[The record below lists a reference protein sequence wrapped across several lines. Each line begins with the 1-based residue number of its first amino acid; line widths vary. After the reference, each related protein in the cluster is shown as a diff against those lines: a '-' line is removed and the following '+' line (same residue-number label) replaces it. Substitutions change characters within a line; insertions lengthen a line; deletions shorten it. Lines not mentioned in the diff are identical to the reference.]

1 MAPVPTPAPDG
12 PPSAPLPPDP
22 SYLAA
27 VQAQVDAAA
36 RAAEPLSSS
45 AQGAPEDLVRAV
57 VDAVEALGPRLVAL
71 SHDLAEHPE
80 TAFEEHRSA
89 GVLADLAAERGLDV
103 ERGAHG
109 LPTALRADVTGGG
122 GTGTG
127 RGGAPVV
134 AVMSEYDALPGIGH
148 ACGHNVIAAAGLGA
162 VLGLA
167 ALGDRLPG
175 GVRWLGT
182 PAEEGGGGKETM
194 AQHGALDGVEA
205 AVMVHPFGYDVA
217 DHLFLGRRQLRATF
231 TGVTAHA
238 SAQPFMGRNALDA
251 VALAYQGVG
260 LHRQQMPPSDRL
272 HCVVTEGG
280 DRPNV
285 VPGRAQVLFYLRSE
299 RPETLRVLS
308 ERLDAICRGAALMT
322 GCGVDLAW
330 DENPATLPVRA
341 NAALAGRWGARMAER
356 GRPVLPSGVVP
367 ALLAAS
373 TDFGN
378 VSYRLPSLHPMIAV
392 SDPGT
397 SLHTREFAAAA
408 AGPDGDRAVVDG
420 AVGLALVVLD
430 HLADPDLRAAVHAD
444 FAAAGGAVDVTRYF
458 DAPTPAPAPGG
469 AA

>member
-1 MAPVPTPAPDG
+1 MPTPT
-12 PPSAPLPPDP
+12 PPADTSGAPLPPDP
-22 SYLAA
+22 AYLAA
-27 VQAQVDAAA
+27 VQAQVTAAA

-45 AQGAPEDLVRAV
+45 AQGAPPELVRAV
-57 VDAVEALGPRLVAL
+57 VEAVEALGPRLVAL

-89 GVLADLAAERGLDV
+89 GVVADLATEHGLDV

-109 LPTALRADVTGGG
+109 LPTALRADVRGGG
-122 GTGTG
+122 GPD
-127 RGGAPVV
+127 APVV

-148 ACGHNVIAAAGLGA
+148 GCGHNVIAAAGLGA
-162 VLGLA
+162 ALGLA

-194 AQHGALDGVEA
+194 AQHGALDGVDA

-231 TGVTAHA
+231 AGLTAHA

-251 VALAYQGVG
+251 VALTYQAVG
-260 LHRQQMPPSDRL
+260 LHRQQMPPSDRV

-285 VPGRAQVLFYLRSE
+285 IPGRAQMLFYLRSE

-308 ERLDAICRGAALMT
+308 ERLDAMCRGAALMT

-330 DENPATLPVRA
+330 DESPATLPVRA
-341 NAALAGRWGARMAER
+341 NGPLAGRWGARMAER

-378 VSYRLPSLHPMIAV
+378 VSFRVPSLHPMIGV

-408 AGPDGDRAVVDG
+408 AGPAGDRAVVDG
-420 AVGLALVVLD
+420 AVGLALVLLD
-430 HLADPDLRAAVHAD
+430 HLADPQLRAAVHAD
-444 FAAAGGAVDVTRYF
+444 FEAAGGAVDVPAYF
-458 DAPTPAPAPGG
+458 DAPAHHVPVAGS

>member
-1 MAPVPTPAPDG
+1 VPSTAPPPADAR
-12 PPSAPLPPDP
+12 PPGEPLPPDP
-22 SYLAA
+22 AYLRA

-45 AQGAPEDLVRAV
+45 AQGAPPELVRAV
-57 VDAVEALGPRLVAL
+57 VEAVEALGPRLVAL

-89 GVLADLAAERGLDV
+89 GVLADLAGEQGLDV
-103 ERGAHG
+103 ERGASG
-109 LPTALRADVTGGG
+109 LPTALRADV
-122 GTGTG
+122 
-127 RGGAPVV
+127 RGGAGPVV

-148 ACGHNVIAAAGLGA
+148 GCGHNVIAAAGLGA
-162 VLGLA
+162 ALGLA

-182 PAEEGGGGKETM
+182 PAEEGGAGKETM
-194 AQHGALDGVEA
+194 ARHGALDGVDA

-217 DHLFLGRRQLRATF
+217 DHLFLGRRQLRVTF
-231 TGVTAHA
+231 TGLTAHA

-251 VALAYQGVG
+251 VALTYQAVG

-285 VPGRAQVLFYLRSE
+285 IPGHAQMLFYLRSE

-308 ERLDAICRGAALMT
+308 ERLDAICRGASLMT
-322 GCGVDLAW
+322 GCGVDLVW
-330 DENPATLPVRA
+330 DESPATLPVRA
-341 NAALAGRWGARMAER
+341 NGPLAGRWGARMAER

-367 ALLAAS
+367 SLLAAS

-378 VSYRLPSLHPMIAV
+378 VSYRVPSLHPMIGV

-408 AGPDGDRAVVDG
+408 AGPGGDRAVVDG
-420 AVGLALVVLD
+420 AVGLALVALD
-430 HLADPDLRAAVHAD
+430 HLADADLRTAVRAD
-444 FAAAGGAVDVTRYF
+444 FEAAGGAVDVPAYF
-458 DAPTPAPAPGG
+458 DAPTPGG
-469 AA
+469 DA

>member
-1 MAPVPTPAPDG
+1 MPSTDPHRPDRPGTQAQPPDG
-12 PPSAPLPPDP
+12 A
-22 SYLAA
+22 YLAA
-27 VQAQVDAAA
+27 LQAQVDAAA
-36 RAAEPLSSS
+36 RAARPLSSD
-45 AQGAPEDLVRAV
+45 AAGAPDDLVREV
-57 VDAVEALGPRLVAL
+57 VGAVEALAPELVAV

-89 GVLADLAAERGLDV
+89 GVLAELAERHGLAV

-109 LPTALRADVTGGG
+109 LPTALRADVSGGAGDVG
-122 GTGTG
+122 GD
-127 RGGAPVV
+127 APVV

-148 ACGHNVIAAAGLGA
+148 ACGHNVIGAAGLGA

-167 ALGDRLPG
+167 SLGDRLPG

-182 PAEEGGGGKETM
+182 PAEEGGAGKETM
-194 AQHGALDGVEA
+194 ARHGALDGLDA

-217 DHLFLGRRQLRATF
+217 EHVFLGRRQLRVTF
-231 TGVTAHA
+231 HGRTAHA

-285 VPGRAQVLFYLRSE
+285 LPGRAQMLFYLRSE
-299 RPETLRVLS
+299 HPETLRVLS
-308 ERLDAICRGAALMT
+308 GRLHDICRGAALMT
-322 GCGVDLAW
+322 GCGLETAW
-330 DENPATLPVRA
+330 DESPATLPLRS
-341 NAALAGRWGARMAER
+341 NGPLAGRWGARMLER
-356 GRPVLPSGVVP
+356 GREVLPAGVVP
-367 ALLAAS
+367 SLLAAS

-397 SLHTREFAAAA
+397 SLHTRDFATAA
-408 AGPDGDRAVVDG
+408 AGPAGDRAVVDG

-430 HLADPDLRAAVHAD
+430 HLADSDLRAAVHAD
-444 FAAAGGAVDVTRYF
+444 FAAAGGPVDVPSYF
-458 DAPTPAPAPGG
+458 DAPAADG